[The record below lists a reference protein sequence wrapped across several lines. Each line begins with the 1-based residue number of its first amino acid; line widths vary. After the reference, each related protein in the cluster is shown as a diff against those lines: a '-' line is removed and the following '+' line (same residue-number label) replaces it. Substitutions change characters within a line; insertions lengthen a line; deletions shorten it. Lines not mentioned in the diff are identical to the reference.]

1 MFEQVFASPPRLGL
15 VAGHTSLNQLFDP
28 RLNRLHL
35 SLKPL
40 PAQVALARRSGSF
53 RHLHLAPPSNLNKQ
67 QIVRAALASSRIVI
81 ARAIG
86 SAKLDWLPPPDRTAV
101 CLRKRSVKK
110 AKKLCSLS
118 PPSGALRRIGAV
130 ANEERSGPQFD

>member
-1 MFEQVFASPPRLGL
+1 MQDQTIVQQLERLRAHIQAQGWAL
-15 VAGHTSLNQLFDP
+15 SETNILRDDGYSGANFHHLLSHSDAQGVTAVVVYPINALINSQFDEFKRYKKDYEEATGTEFP
-28 RLNRLHL
+28 I
-35 SLKPL
+35 
-40 PAQVALARRSGSF
+40 SF
-53 RHLHLAPPSNLNKQ
+53 GQ
-67 QIVRAALASSRIVI
+67 Y
-81 ARAIG
+81 
-86 SAKLDWLPPPDRTAV
+86 TV